1 MPCSASGL
9 RDVVSDGRENT
20 PFRCPNLMSTA
31 WKRAL
36 LLTKRSQNLSFC
48 WTSSTA
54 IWCPATSLPDRA
66 QNVPTC
72 TSCAV
77 GFKFCCYALFCWWAK
92 RRCVRWQG
100 KHPVRMCKLNVNCMK
115 NGTSV
120 DKKISEFKL
129 SRHHESFYFMD
140 GTAMKP
146 IQEQCSRN
154 NSLMSGQKIS
164 ASHTNSFP
172 SERRYWWRNKTAQ
185 ALQYFPSVLSRD
197 ETRYMILHHLKTE
210 AQ

>member
-1 MPCSASGL
+1 
-9 RDVVSDGRENT
+9 
-20 PFRCPNLMSTA
+20 
-31 WKRAL
+31 
-36 LLTKRSQNLSFC
+36 
-48 WTSSTA
+48 
-54 IWCPATSLPDRA
+54 
-66 QNVPTC
+66 
-72 TSCAV
+72 
-77 GFKFCCYALFCWWAK
+77 
-92 RRCVRWQG
+92 
-100 KHPVRMCKLNVNCMK
+100 MK

-129 SRHHESFYFMD
+129 FRHHESFYFMD

-154 NSLMSGQKIS
+154 NSLMSAQKIS

-185 ALQYFPSVLSRD
+185 ALQYFPSVFSRD